1 TGLLMEDG
9 NPVGGKWNYDAEN
22 RKPAKRDLAMPRP
35 LSFAP
40 DAITQ
45 AVLALVARQFGAHPG
60 TLDGF
65 DFAVT
70 AADAARQQAHFLDYA
85 L

>member
-1 TGLLMEDG
+1 RADDRFLCSHAEFDAWAEGRKTLRMEFFYREMRRKTGLLMEDG

-45 AVLALVARQFGAHPG
+45 AVL
-60 TLDGF
+60 
-65 DFAVT
+65 
-70 AADAARQQAHFLDYA
+70 
-85 L
+85 